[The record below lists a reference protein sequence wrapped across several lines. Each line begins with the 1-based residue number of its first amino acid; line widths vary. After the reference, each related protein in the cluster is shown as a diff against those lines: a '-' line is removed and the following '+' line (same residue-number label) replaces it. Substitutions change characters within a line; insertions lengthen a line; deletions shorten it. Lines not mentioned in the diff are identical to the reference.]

1 MKVTGSDPL
10 SRLRDMMDKLDE
22 TDRASRTQSGD
33 RKDGER
39 AEATPGSGDT
49 VQFSERAQEI
59 RRLRD
64 AIDTSPDLRQ
74 ELVERL
80 RGEIASGQ
88 YRIDGT
94 KIAGGIL
101 SEESM

>member
-10 SRLRDMMDKLDE
+10 SRLRDMMDRLDE

-33 RKDGER
+33 RKGEER
-39 AEATPGSGDT
+39 TEAASGSGDT

-59 RRLRD
+59 RKLRD

-74 ELVERL
+74 ELVEQL